1 VPVVIFVS
9 LLLVCVMYVSCQVIQ
24 AGKFDQKSTS
34 TERKAL
40 LEAILETEQ
49 EDTDVCCLY
58 LCVIDT
64 AHPHAH
70 THVRARTQTHT
81 CMHYAW

>member
-1 VPVVIFVS
+1 MPVTSIIIM
-9 LLLVCVMYVSCQVIQ
+9 CDVSCQVIQ

-49 EDTDVCCLY
+49 EDTDVCYMSLY
-58 LCVIDT
+58 LCV
-64 AHPHAH
+64 
-70 THVRARTQTHT
+70 
-81 CMHYAW
+81 M